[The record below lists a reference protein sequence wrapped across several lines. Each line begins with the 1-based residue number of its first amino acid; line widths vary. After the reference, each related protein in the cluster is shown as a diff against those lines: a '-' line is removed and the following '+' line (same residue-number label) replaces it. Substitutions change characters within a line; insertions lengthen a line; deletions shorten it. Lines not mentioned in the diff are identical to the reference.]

1 MTIRIR
7 PYESSTDRTALWSLK
22 RSFELGLGSDTGG
35 DEKAQVYEDKLTD
48 EYREGY
54 LEWVDRCVEERPT
67 AVTVAEV
74 GRESGDERDSGRET
88 TAHLV
93 GYVFVLP
100 DSFAYVWDAA
110 VLNELF
116 VAESHRGTGVADD
129 LMDAAVETAREQDL
143 PLERLVLDVDREN
156 ARARS
161 FYRRHGFDHWG
172 ELVARSLSA
181 SLEDVG
187 ADEAEK
193 EEEEGDE

>member
-22 RSFELGLGSDTGG
+22 REFELGLGSGTGG
-35 DEKAQVYEDKLTD
+35 DEKAQVYREKLTD

-54 LEWVDRCVEERPT
+54 LEWVDRCAEACPT
-67 AVTVAEV
+67 AVTVAEAE
-74 GRESGDERDSGRET
+74 REGSDGDEHDSGGGP
-88 TAHLV
+88 TATLV

-129 LMDAAVETAREQDL
+129 LMDAAVDTAREQDL
-143 PLERLVLDVDREN
+143 PLERLVLDVDCEN
-156 ARARS
+156 DRARA

-172 ELVARSLSA
+172 ELVARSLSDPD
-181 SLEDVG
+181 SDSSS
-187 ADEAEK
+187 DS
-193 EEEEGDE
+193 